1 MRKKQKENPKVAM
14 PGDAL
19 RETFTSLPSAVK
31 EEASD
36 PAFWIALFVFIGFPT
51 VYYVGTAVIFTV
63 IPRTIWALFF
73 S

>member
-14 PGDAL
+14 LGDAL

-31 EEASD
+31 EEVSD
-36 PAFWIALFVFIGFPT
+36 PAFWIALLVFIGFPT